1 MGVILPFSIF
11 IIRLLIEKLDDSA
24 IYLLGSVA
32 EVFFYA
38 LSLLLAGR

>member
-32 EVFFYA
+32 EVFFYP
-38 LSLLLAGR
+38 LCLLLAGR